1 MMLKDEAT
9 SALVPGCLVS
19 PKPLSGF
26 AYGSP
31 PRFFIFSHKLVD
43 LLDLVWAFEY
53 SPASNER
60 NLSPRRT
67 LNLRRV
73 DCPIGHV
80 EIYQISVRFTTFIA
94 PLALTSTT
102 PHSEGRSEPMLHGRQ
117 ALILDRIMNVVH
129 SPAELSPPFKSP
141 NTISNTFQLDYVVVN
156 YSTLAAFEDVPPSTT
171 NTRSIPSSRIRACHP
186 ALAFPPSCLVPDSHT
201 FAAIATRNP
210 TTSSRV
216 LMRPCSPSKAHV
228 QQPPQSPC

>member
-1 MMLKDEAT
+1 MLKDEAT

-31 PRFFIFSHKLVD
+31 RRFFIFSHKLVD

-73 DCPIGHV
+73 GCATGHV
-80 EIYQISVRFTTFIA
+80 EIYKISVRFTTFIA

-156 YSTLAAFEDVPPSTT
+156 YSTLAAFEGVPPSTQT
-171 NTRSIPSSRIRACHP
+171 PDLSRHHAYGHATPPSPFRPHAS
-186 ALAFPPSCLVPDSHT
+186 FPPLPPSQRLRLG
-201 FAAIATRNP
+201 I
-210 TTSSRV
+210 
-216 LMRPCSPSKAHV
+216 RPLLREC
-228 QQPPQSPC
+228 